1 MINVP
6 DKQRALVFQGG
17 GALGAYEAGA
27 FKAIYNH
34 IIEKEGKHSEERLF
48 DVVAGTSIGAINAT
62 LVVDYVKRKKTWKG
76 TVEVL
81 EDFWNQMKNMT
92 WADNPFFPWWWNGLR
107 LLAGSNQVA
116 LPETA
121 RRYWSWAQLACT
133 PPIYGGGTLHLYFPH
148 IDLIDMNFLNPFVF
162 PHGFSYDYRPLKEF
176 LEDRIS
182 FPIKTEPGEPRLLV
196 VSVDVK
202 DCTTAVT
209 FDSYATVA
217 KKCDICEGNMEFDN
231 NRLLVLHMKEDHV
244 KKLNDEYKLNMGK
257 TNYDNLWYSVYGE
270 GENNNNKHVVFYDGI
285 GLEQLTAGCMIP
297 QSIDHPSL
305 FDYVSR
311 ENRTYWDGGLLSNT
325 PLRELLQRHKDYWSS
340 YSQEEERAGR
350 EKQHKRRIKKQNAVP
365 NLEVFIIDL
374 FPAVELDKQIPS
386 YGDIIQ
392 DRINDIRFHDRT
404 VYDQKVSL
412 LVSDYVSL
420 TNSLMDLCKRL
431 LERYFDKLATP
442 MTQIDL
448 ANELLNTHVN
458 DRGSTPKSKID
469 SILTDFIKKRGVDKE
484 GKSEN
489 IISRILREDATSYH
503 RSGRNRKRKY
513 DDLLRGTFNVEVTRI
528 ERQDDPST
536 ISGKIGDF
544 SKTSIGDLMTKG
556 EQETEFYLG
565 RKNVGNNAS

>member
-34 IIEKEGKHSEERLF
+34 IIEKEGKHSEERMF

-62 LVVDYVKRKKTWKG
+62 LVIDYVKRKKTWKG

-81 EDFWNQMKNMT
+81 EDFWNEMKNMT
-92 WADNPFFPWWWNGLR
+92 WADNSFFLWWWNGLR
-107 LLAGSNQVA
+107 LLTGSNQVA

-133 PPIYGGGTLHLYFPH
+133 PPIFGGGTLHLYFPH
-148 IDLIDMNFLNPFVF
+148 IDSIDLKFLNPFVF

-182 FPIKTEPGEPRLLV
+182 FPIKTKPGEPRLLV

-217 KKCDICEGNMEFDN
+217 KKCDICESNMEFDN
-231 NRLLVLHMKEDHV
+231 NRLFVLHMKEEHV
-244 KKLNDEYKLNMGK
+244 KKLNDEYKLNIGK

-305 FDYVSR
+305 FDCVSR

-325 PLRELLQRHKDYWSS
+325 PLRELLQRHKDFWSS

-350 EKQHKRRIKKQNAVP
+350 EKKHKGRIKEQNAVP
-365 NLEVFIIDL
+365 NLEVYIIDL

-431 LERYFDKLATP
+431 LERYCGKVGTP

-448 ANELLNTHVN
+448 ANEILNTHVN

-469 SILTDFIKKRGVDKE
+469 SILTDFVKKRGVDEE

-503 RSGRNRKRKY
+503 RSGGNRKY
-513 DDLLRGTFNVEVTRI
+513 DDLLRGTFSVEVTRI
-528 ERQDDPST
+528 ERQDDLST

-544 SKTSIGDLMTKG
+544 SKTSIADLMTKG
-556 EQETEFYLG
+556 EQETKFYLG